1 MTDETSGKPADGV
14 VALETAVEEAVAA
27 CEGDARAAVAALL
40 VTLDATERELE
51 ALKVEVVRIE
61 AVVSGG
67 YVRRSLKRREP

>member
-1 MTDETSGKPADGV
+1 MADETSGKSVDEV

-67 YVRRSLKRREP
+67 YVRKNLKRREP